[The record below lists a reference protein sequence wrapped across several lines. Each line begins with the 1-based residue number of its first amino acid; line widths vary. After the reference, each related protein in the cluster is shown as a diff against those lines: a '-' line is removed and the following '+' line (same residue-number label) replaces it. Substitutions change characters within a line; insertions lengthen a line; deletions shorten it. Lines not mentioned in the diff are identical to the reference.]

1 MVSTAAAAL
10 RAFPEPSHLQNG
22 HVWKFHSNTL
32 VLIKEFMPQVSL
44 KAQTGD
50 ECGEGGEDLNVESRA
65 GGVPLGWMISSISLD
80 QCYFRRAL

>member
-1 MVSTAAAAL
+1 MVSTAAAL

-50 ECGEGGEDLNVESRA
+50 ECGEGEEDLNVLLRVKQVE
-65 GGVPLGWMISSISLD
+65 
-80 QCYFRRAL
+80 YH